1 MMKRDDG
8 DDDFVTKTAK
18 HRKKHTTSGSGGGA
32 TSEDPGSSKSE
43 KHTTVTE
50 GKPPAGPGGSN
61 ASTSASSEGISLRP
75 RTMFAMKGRGRTE
88 SEGSA
93 YRPQWSKDG
102 EGFVT
107 AATSNASNATAGQG
121 KDANAAQDPQGAA
134 DASRRKSKV
143 LRYTKE
149 ELLALHFTTTSPP
162 EFPPETLVACD
173 LALPP
178 VSTLPFDYEEIY
190 KQWALNRNRGRG
202 RGRGT
207 GAGNATDGQQQ
218 SDRSRS
224 NGKWEEGGNKTAK
237 NDGDEQQPQ
246 GDGDSTWQR
255 GFKVTEPSSGSRD
268 DVWDDVGALGGSDS
282 NEMDLSSMA
291 EAAERFRREMD
302 AMREELNPPVLKD
315 NNTDLDEFDK
325 KLESAA
331 AAGQFEDSDEEVQW
345 DDPTDL
351 GGGLG
356 GDRGPLFFEDAS
368 TAKSQFGIIDT
379 KQFPLVEEKSFSLQQ
394 LGGEPL
400 SSLESLRVE
409 VRDEWFYL
417 DPQGLQQGPFK
428 SIEMREWFEAGYFKP
443 HLPIRFG
450 REGAFTPLANQ
461 FLHGQVPFS
470 GPPQPSPKVAAE
482 NERQRLYA
490 LQQEQQRQ
498 ELQQQQQMLQLQQQ
512 QEHQRLL
519 QLNQEEKIRMEMQRL
534 EIARQQ
540 QSHLYQQQQQQMHQQ
555 QMLQQQQQQQQHHHQ
570 QQQHMLLQ
578 QQSSWQRMQREGI
591 MSALGI
597 FGGEQDQRGI
607 PANESFHGMQTQ
619 FQSDFRTQHHLG
631 AHDPVL
637 RDSLFLNDSGARQQ
651 QNEFWQSSSQQPV
664 LGESLFHQGQQQQQ
678 QQHNPLAEMAQLHT
692 QEKADVPLDPWGKPK
707 TDADNSFSLYE
718 IQNEEKRRAAEEVR
732 NALSSPEKQEE
743 KQVVSPTPPKPVA
756 PKQPQA
762 PQSQASQ
769 SPASQSQASQKQT
782 GTPAKENT
790 KKSKNQAKAAE
801 NNGNDKGAW
810 VDPTAAPAKSLKDI
824 QKEEQQELRKKM
836 EETSNSTNLE
846 QMGAQLKMMLGV
858 QSLAAPS
865 PPQPQ
870 SPAPAAPSS
879 SGGGASPWGVPVATA
894 QPTIASKQSLRDIQA
909 EEERLA
915 QERARKN
922 EGGTSSNSHWVNV
935 VAGTSVTPAPKPVRS
950 SLGPVP
956 VSVLKSR
963 QQIRATNGADSSAP
977 KTSPTPAKV
986 ESDASFWNFGAA
998 QTAKASSSGSATTD
1012 EVKVSN
1018 AFGNT
1023 AVSSEFM
1030 TWAAKQFQAISG
1042 REDLTLMEYC
1052 ASLEDPG
1059 EIREYL
1065 AAYLGSTPRVSA
1077 FATEF
1082 IQRKKKGSS
1091 FPSSS
1096 GPSLKKSPS
1105 SASAKSQDDDVSTGK
1120 KGKRRG
1126 GKGQKI
1132 DPSLLNFV

>member
-18 HRKKHTTSGSGGGA
+18 HRKKHTTNGSSGA
-32 TSEDPGSSKSE
+32 TPEDPGSSSKAE
-43 KHTTVTE
+43 KHTTATE
-50 GKPPAGPGGSN
+50 GKPPAGPGAAN
-61 ASTSASSEGISLRP
+61 ASTSASGEGISLRP

-107 AATSNASNATAGQG
+107 AATSNASAGQG

-207 GAGNATDGQQQ
+207 GTGNSADGQQQ

-224 NGKWEEGGNKTAK
+224 NGKWEEGGNKTTK
-237 NDGDEQQPQ
+237 NDSDEQQSQ
-246 GDGDSTWQR
+246 GNGDSTWQR
-255 GFKVTEPSSGSRD
+255 GFKVTESSSGSRD

-302 AMREELNPPVLKD
+302 AMREELNPPILKD
-315 NNTDLDEFDK
+315 NNNDLDEFDK

-351 GGGLG
+351 GSGLG
-356 GDRGPLFFEDAS
+356 GDHGSLFFEDAS
-368 TAKSQFGIIDT
+368 TTKSQFGIIDT

-400 SSLESLRVE
+400 SNLESLRVE

-450 REGAFTPLANQ
+450 RE
-461 FLHGQVPFS
+461 
-470 GPPQPSPKVAAE
+470 E
-482 NERQRLYA
+482 QR
-490 LQQEQQRQ
+490 
-498 ELQQQQQMLQLQQQ
+498 
-512 QEHQRLL
+512 
-519 QLNQEEKIRMEMQRL
+519 
-534 EIARQQ
+534 
-540 QSHLYQQQQQQMHQQ
+540 
-555 QMLQQQQQQQQHHHQ
+555 
-570 QQQHMLLQ
+570 
-578 QQSSWQRMQREGI
+578 
-591 MSALGI
+591 
-597 FGGEQDQRGI
+597 
-607 PANESFHGMQTQ
+607 
-619 FQSDFRTQHHLG
+619 
-631 AHDPVL
+631 
-637 RDSLFLNDSGARQQ
+637 
-651 QNEFWQSSSQQPV
+651 
-664 LGESLFHQGQQQQQ
+664 
-678 QQHNPLAEMAQLHT
+678 
-692 QEKADVPLDPWGKPK
+692 
-707 TDADNSFSLYE
+707 
-718 IQNEEKRRAAEEVR
+718 
-732 NALSSPEKQEE
+732 
-743 KQVVSPTPPKPVA
+743 
-756 PKQPQA
+756 
-762 PQSQASQ
+762 
-769 SPASQSQASQKQT
+769 
-782 GTPAKENT
+782 
-790 KKSKNQAKAAE
+790 
-801 NNGNDKGAW
+801 
-810 VDPTAAPAKSLKDI
+810 
-824 QKEEQQELRKKM
+824 ELRKKM

-865 PPQPQ
+865 PPQSQP
-870 SPAPAAPSS
+870 PAAAAPSS
-879 SGGGASPWGVPVATA
+879 SGGGASPWGVPATTA
-894 QPTIASKQSLRDIQA
+894 QPTIASKQSLRDILA

-922 EGGTSSNSHWVNV
+922 EGSTSSSSHWVNV
-935 VAGTSVTPAPKPVRS
+935 VAGTSATPAPKPVRS

-963 QQIRATNGADSSAP
+963 QQIRATNGADSAAP
-977 KTSPTPAKV
+977 KTSPTPTKV

-998 QTAKASSSGSATTD
+998 QTAKANSSGSAATG

-1082 IQRKKKGSS
+1082 IQRKKKGPP
-1091 FPSSS
+1091 FSSS
-1096 GPSLKKSPS
+1096 LGPSLKKSPS
-1105 SASAKSQDDDVSTGK
+1105 SASAKSQDDDASTGK